1 MQVNAVKLVY
11 FSPTGAT
18 RKVLQ
23 NIAAGMQAVQVDEI
37 NLTPPD
43 ADSREIAQLG
53 HELTVIGMPVYA
65 GRLPVQAAARLR
77 RLRGDH
83 TPAVLVVV
91 YGNRKYEDALVEL
104 VDLSQA
110 AGFVPVA
117 GGAFIGEHSY
127 TSAEKPLS
135 AGRPDADDL
144 AQAAQFGKG
153 IRTKLETIHSL
164 EDLPPLVVPGNRPY
178 KPLKPSDD
186 ITPETDEMLCTLC
199 ECCMKVCPTAAIT
212 INDRVETN
220 AAKCIVCCACIKV
233 CPTEARIMRDE
244 RVLKIANWLYED
256 YAARKEPEIFL

>member
-11 FSPTGAT
+11 FSPTGTT

-37 NLTPPD
+37 NLTTPD
-43 ADSREIAQLG
+43 ADSREITQLG

-77 RLRGDH
+77 HLRGDH

-104 VDLSQA
+104 LDLAEA

-135 AGRPDADDL
+135 VGRPDEEDL
-144 AQAAQFGKG
+144 VQAAQFGKSV
-153 IRTKLETIHSL
+153 RAKLKNLNSL
-164 EDLPPLVVPGNRPY
+164 DDMIPLAVPGNRPY
-178 KPLKPSDD
+178 KPLKPADD
-186 ITPETDEMLCTLC
+186 IAPETDEMLCTLC

-212 INDRVETN
+212 INDRVETD
-220 AAKCIVCCACIKV
+220 AAKCIVCCACVRV

-244 RVLKIANWLYED
+244 RILKIAGWLYEN
-256 YAARKEPEIFL
+256 YSEPQEPEIFL